1 MGQYVKLNRRTKP
14 HAAFLPNMEALIE
27 GMAKCRFKTKLDLR
41 SGFWQVGLSKRA
53 QELTCFVTPSGRV
66 FRWLVMPFGLQQA
79 PCIFQEMMEL
89 VCGKVKSQ
97 EELKKCVGART
108 LGSVF

>member
-1 MGQYVKLNRRTKP
+1 
-14 HAAFLPNMEALIE
+14 MEALIE

-66 FRWLVMPFGLQQA
+66 FRWLVMPFGLQRA

-89 VCGKVKSQ
+89 VCG
-97 EELKKCVGART
+97 
-108 LGSVF
+108 